1 MANTL
6 LLKRSAV
13 QGKAPTTTDLALGEL
28 GINTYDGKVYIKK
41 DDGTP
46 AIVEIGSKTGLAS
59 SGSNTD
65 ITSLTGITGGI
76 ATADYVTFDTGITS
90 VPATGRLT
98 WDTDNGTL
106 QLGLVGGNVNLQLG
120 QEELIRVHNG
130 TGSALTD
137 GQLVYI
143 NGSSGNRPTVALAS
157 NSSESTSSV
166 TMGMVTESIANGSEG
181 FVTVSGIVNNLN
193 TLAYNAGD
201 ALWLGSTAGTFTTT
215 KPTAPNHAVL
225 VGYVVRSHAS
235 IGSVLVKI
243 QNGYELNELHNVL
256 ITSVAN
262 NDILKYDSTTSV
274 WKNTSVVP
282 LVNTTQSVS
291 YAANATI
298 DWSIA
303 TTTRITL
310 TGNIVITNTGAVD
323 GQKLILELIQDNVGG
338 RTISFTSETRFG
350 TDITSV
356 TLSTTANKI
365 DRVGLIYNSSAN
377 KYDVVAVVKGY

>member
-157 NSSESTSSV
+157 NLSESTSSV